1 MVVKKPEKIQ
11 QTRKAVKNLI
21 IILLRFQQTPTY
33 GFKPVNRWLQNTLS
47 IALYY
52 VSVACNNCYLRLLLY
67 FPINTKL

>member
-21 IILLRFQQTPTY
+21 IILLQFQQPPTY

-52 VSVACNNCYLRLLLY
+52 VSVACTSFYLRLLVK
-67 FPINTKL
+67 FPYQH